1 MEITRHLLQNIRP
14 EITKALEPLAIKY
27 GIGIDATSGVY
38 GGLEG
43 SIKVVLSSTNEV
55 GDDRRAWEYKKYAED
70 FGMKAEWLNQSFY
83 MRPHNYTIIGLD
95 MGRKK
100 NKLVIRRDSDG
111 KILVSQPSTA
121 IIGMKS

>member
-121 IIGMKS
+121 IIGMM

>member
-1 MEITRHLLQNIRP
+1 MEITRQMLQNIRP

-111 KILVSQPSTA
+111 RILVSQPSTA
-121 IIGMKS
+121 IIGMM

>member
-1 MEITRHLLQNIRP
+1 MEITRQMLQNIRP

-121 IIGMKS
+121 IIGMM